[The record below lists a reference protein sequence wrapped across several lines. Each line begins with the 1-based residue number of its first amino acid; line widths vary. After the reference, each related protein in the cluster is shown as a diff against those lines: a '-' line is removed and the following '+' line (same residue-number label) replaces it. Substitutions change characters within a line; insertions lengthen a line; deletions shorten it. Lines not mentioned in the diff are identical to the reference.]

1 MKEMK
6 SPNITH
12 LLLKVT
18 PVLFV
23 DEDEVKIITRAEFF
37 VHVSERRCQVET
49 PQK

>member
-1 MKEMK
+1 MK
-6 SPNITH
+6 SPKHTH

-18 PVLFV
+18 SVLFI

-37 VHVSERRCQVET
+37 VHVSERRRQFET